1 MPRPSRRPFGAPLD
15 QAINGVDGM
24 LYLRS
29 ASAGNGAL
37 AMTVTFA
44 IGTDPDLAAINV
56 NNRVQGVLSTLPE
69 EVRRQGVQVRKRSTS
84 FLKILALDSDDPR
97 FDAVFI
103 SNYALLNIV
112 DELRRIPGVGD
123 VQIFGCEGLLD
134 PDLAASRRAGEARPD
149 AGGRRGGRY
158 ASRTRSSPPGVSA
171 RSRWPDASTSRSR

>member
-1 MPRPSRRPFGAPLD
+1 LRRY

-56 NNRVQGVLSTLPE
+56 NNRVQSMLSTLPE

-84 FLKILALDSDDPR
+84 MLKIFALDSDDPR
-97 FDAVFI
+97 FDSVFI
-103 SNYALLNIV
+103 SNYALLNVV
-112 DELRRIPGVGD
+112 DELRVSPAWRCRFCSKIIHPPAPVMSKL
-123 VQIFGCEGLLD
+123 GLT
-134 PDLAASRRAGEARPD
+134 LAMWPLRFVNRTPI
-149 AGGRRGGRY
+149 RGGRIGQN
-158 ASRTRSSPPGVSA
+158 P
-171 RSRWPDASTSRSR
+171 